1 MPVLTCP
8 DDASSL
14 TTSHEPM
21 GARIAARLVLAAA
34 AAGAGVIHLA
44 YSPEHLREYLPL
56 GIGFLVAGV
65 LQLLWAAA
73 LTVRESPRLLL
84 WGGLFSFLFVG
95 VYLMSRTT
103 GLPLGPESFHP
114 EPVGTADLICC
125 ALEVPVAFG
134 ALLLRGHPNALRG
147 RLHRR
152 LAAVTAG
159 SVLLVGLA
167 TSLALAASPHKHA
180 ACPSAP
186 VLTGVQDARGVDT
199 GVTAFF
205 TCKLL
210 HEHDGHHAG
219 H

>member
-14 TTSHEPM
+14 TGSHEPA
-21 GARIAARLVLAAA
+21 GARVAARLVLAAA
-34 AAGAGVIHLA
+34 AAGAGVIHLTYA
-44 YSPEHLREYLPL
+44 PEHVREYLPL

-65 LQLLWAAA
+65 LQLLWAAS

-84 WGGLFSFLFVG
+84 WGGLFSFLFIG
-95 VYLMSRTT
+95 AYLMSRTT
-103 GLPLGPESFHP
+103 GLPLVPGAFHP
-114 EPVGTADLICC
+114 ESVGTADLICC

-134 ALLLRGHPNALRG
+134 ALLLRRRPSALRG
-147 RLHRR
+147 RMHLR

-159 SVLLVGLA
+159 SVLLIGLA
-167 TSLALAASPHKHA
+167 TTFALAASPHEHA
-180 ACPSAP
+180 PCPSAP
-186 VLTGVQDARGVDT
+186 VLTGVHDDRGVDT

-205 TCKLL
+205 TCQLL